1 MTHRR
6 IRLTR
11 SAPALAAAA
20 LLALAPAAAHA
31 SDRSAARAGAA
42 YLSGAVRPGADGMAA
57 DTLMALRAA
66 GRLPAAEA
74 ARRARALRA
83 GANGYART
91 AGATAKTILAL
102 TASGS
107 GNPRCGAGRLDLLGR
122 LQGYGRAGRY
132 GSTIFDQTLGML
144 AVHALRAGPSARAVG
159 VLLGARGRGGWN
171 FNVTRSGGR
180 ADDVTS
186 TAMAILAARAAGV
199 GARNGTLRGG
209 LKWMLAQ
216 RTAAGGFALGRR
228 DRNEANST
236 ALAIEAQRAMGR
248 TDGRATRALRSLQRG
263 GGAFQFT
270 RDDAGSRVLASVDA
284 TVALSGRRLP
294 VSVAA
299 HRPGRC

>member
-6 IRLTR
+6 TRAAVTAVLT
-11 SAPALAAAA
+11 AAAVA
-20 LLALAPAAAHA
+20 VPTATAAHA
-31 SDRSAARAGAA
+31 SDASAARAGAA

-57 DTLMALRAA
+57 DTIVALRAA

-74 ARRARALRA
+74 ARRARGLRA
-83 GANGYART
+83 GANGYAQT
-91 AGATAKTILAL
+91 AGATGKTILAL
-102 TASGS
+102 VASGV

-122 LQGYGRAGRY
+122 LQRYGRAGRY

-144 AVHALRAGPSARAVG
+144 AVHALRAGPSARSVG
-159 VLLGARGRGGWN
+159 VLLGARGSGGWN
-171 FNVTRSGGR
+171 FDVSRSGGR

-186 TAMAILAARAAGV
+186 TAMAILAARAAGTS
-199 GARNGTLRGG
+199 ARNGTLRAG
-209 LKWMLAQ
+209 LRWMLAQ

-236 ALAIEAQRAMGR
+236 ALALEAERAMGR
-248 TDGRATRALRSLQRG
+248 GDARAARALRSLQRT

-270 RDDAGSRVLASVDA
+270 RTDAGSRVLASVDA

-294 VSVAA
+294 VSVS
-299 HRPGRC
+299 HRRPGRC